1 MTQTEIPT
9 LEDIDSAFAALVLPD
24 FSDEFDQFGELDHP
38 NRPNQPNQ
46 FDVHELSRSGADLS
60 GYLAIHQAM
69 RVANEQLVQGI
80 GTAPVADPKRAAAL
94 GRWFRGY
101 SDELRTHHHI
111 EDDIV
116 FPQLVERVPAYA
128 EYNDALTGDHHYLDR
143 VIDAL
148 RDALADW
155 ARHSAES
162 DAARDAR
169 YRALDLAVELRDFL
183 DEHLAIEDADVLP
196 MIERHFTADEYVV
209 LEKQAGKAITIR
221 QAMFTAPWYMATVD
235 AETAA
240 RTLREAPR
248 ALRIVYAVSRRSY
261 ARLVANAFGGRP

>member
-9 LEDIDSAFAALVLPD
+9 LDDIDSAFAALVLPD
-24 FSDEFDQFGELDHP
+24 FSDFTDELDQLATADP
-38 NRPNQPNQ
+38 SSPTGA
-46 FDVHELSRSGADLS
+46 DLSGADLS
-60 GYLAIHQAM
+60 GYLAIHAAM
-69 RVANEQLVQGI
+69 RVANAQLVRGI
-80 GTAPVADPKRAAAL
+80 GTAHVADPERAAAL

-116 FPQLVERVPAYA
+116 FPGLAARVPAYA
-128 EYNDALTGDHHYLDR
+128 EYADALTGDHDHLDR

-155 ARHSAES
+155 AQHTTDSE
-162 DAARDAR
+162 AARNAR
-169 YRALDLAVELRDFL
+169 YTALDLAVELRDL
-183 DEHLAIEDADVLP
+183 LEEHLAIEDADVLP
-196 MIERHFTADEYVV
+196 MIESHFTADEYAAV
-209 LEKQAGKAITIR
+209 EQQAGKAITIR

-248 ALRIVYAVSRRSY
+248 ALRIIYVLSRRSY

>member
-1 MTQTEIPT
+1 MTQTENPT
-9 LEDIDSAFAALVLPD
+9 LADIDIERAFAALVLPD
-24 FSDEFDQFGELDHP
+24 FSDEL
-38 NRPNQPNQ
+38 
-46 FDVHELSRSGADLS
+46 ELSPPGADLS

-69 RVANEQLVQGI
+69 RVANAQLVRGI
-80 GTAPVADPKRAAAL
+80 GTAGVADPKRAAAL

-116 FPQLVERVPAYA
+116 FPQLAERVRAYA
-128 EYNDALTGDHHYLDR
+128 EYSDALAGDHHYLDR

-148 RDALADW
+148 REALAGW
-155 ARHSAES
+155 AQHATASE
-162 DAARDAR
+162 AAREAR
-169 YRALDLAVELRDFL
+169 YTALDLAVELRDFL
-183 DEHLAIEDADVLP
+183 EEHLAIEDADVLP
-196 MIERHFTADEYVV
+196 MIQRHFTAEEYAE
-209 LEKQAGKAITIR
+209 LEQQAGKAITIR

-248 ALRIVYAVSRRSY
+248 PLRIIYALTRRSY
-261 ARLVANAFGGRP
+261 ARLVEQAFGSRP

>member
-9 LEDIDSAFAALVLPD
+9 FADIDDDIERAFAAMVLPD
-24 FSDEFDQFGELDHP
+24 FSDEL
-38 NRPNQPNQ
+38 
-46 FDVHELSRSGADLS
+46 ELSPPGADLS

-69 RVANEQLVQGI
+69 RVANAQLVRGI
-80 GTAPVADPKRAAAL
+80 GTAGVADPKRAAAL

-116 FPQLVERVPAYA
+116 FPQLAERVPAYA
-128 EYNDALTGDHHYLDR
+128 EYSDALAGDHHHLDR

-148 RDALADW
+148 REALAGW
-155 ARHSAES
+155 AQHATVSQ
-162 DAARDAR
+162 AAREAR
-169 YRALDLAVELRDFL
+169 YAALDLAVELRDFL
-183 DEHLAIEDADVLP
+183 EEHLAIEDADVLP
-196 MIERHFTADEYVV
+196 MIERHFTAEEYTE
-209 LEKQAGKAITIR
+209 LEQQAGKAITVR

-248 ALRIVYAVSRRSY
+248 PLRIIYALTRRSY
-261 ARLVANAFGGRP
+261 ARLVEQAFGSGR

>member
-9 LEDIDSAFAALVLPD
+9 LADNDIDRAFAALVLPD
-24 FSDEFDQFGELDHP
+24 FSDELELP
-38 NRPNQPNQ
+38 PP
-46 FDVHELSRSGADLS
+46 SADLS

-69 RVANEQLVQGI
+69 RVANAQLVRGI
-80 GTAPVADPKRAAAL
+80 GTARVADPKRAAAL

-116 FPQLVERVPAYA
+116 FPQLAERVQVYA
-128 EYNDALTGDHHYLDR
+128 QYSDALAGDHHYLDR

-148 RDALADW
+148 REALADW
-155 ARHSAES
+155 AQHTTASE
-162 DAARDAR
+162 AAREAR
-169 YRALDLAVELRDFL
+169 YTALDLAVELRDFL
-183 DEHLAIEDADVLP
+183 EEHLAIEDADVLP
-196 MIERHFTADEYVV
+196 MIERHFTAEEYAE
-209 LEKQAGKAITIR
+209 LEQRAGKAITIR

-235 AETAA
+235 AATAA

-248 ALRIVYAVSRRSY
+248 PLRIIYALTRRSY
-261 ARLVANAFGGRP
+261 ARLVEQAFGSRP

>member
-9 LEDIDSAFAALVLPD
+9 LEDIDDDIDSAFAALVLPD
-24 FSDEFDQFGELDHP
+24 FSDEL
-38 NRPNQPNQ
+38 
-46 FDVHELSRSGADLS
+46 ELSPSSADLT
-60 GYLAIHQAM
+60 GYLAIHEAM
-69 RVANEQLVQGI
+69 RVANAQLVRGI
-80 GTAPVADPKRAAAL
+80 GTARVADPKRAAAL

-116 FPQLVERVPAYA
+116 FPQLAERVPAYA
-128 EYNDALTGDHHYLDR
+128 EYSDALAGDHHYLDR

-148 RDALADW
+148 REALAGW
-155 ARHSAES
+155 AQHATASE
-162 DAARDAR
+162 AAREAR
-169 YRALDLAVELRDFL
+169 YTALDLAVELRDFL
-183 DEHLAIEDADVLP
+183 EEHLAIEDADVLP
-196 MIERHFTADEYVV
+196 MIERHFTAAEYAE
-209 LEKQAGKAITIR
+209 LEQQAGKAITIR

-248 ALRIVYAVSRRSY
+248 PLRIIYALTRRSY
-261 ARLVANAFGGRP
+261 ARLVQQAFGSRP

>member
-1 MTQTEIPT
+1 LQAVAVSVSNMTQTEIPT

-24 FSDEFDQFGELDHP
+24 FSDFPDEFEP
-38 NRPNQPNQ
+38 APA
-46 FDVHELSRSGADLS
+46 GADLS

-69 RVANEQLVQGI
+69 RVANEQLVRGI
-80 GTAPVADPKRAAAL
+80 GTARVADPKRAAAL

-111 EDDIV
+111 EDDIA
-116 FPQLVERVPAYA
+116 FPELAARVPAYA
-128 EYNDALTGDHHYLDR
+128 EYSDALTGDHDHLDR

-155 ARHSAES
+155 AQHTTES

-169 YRALDLAVELRDFL
+169 YAVLDLAVELRDFL

-196 MIERHFTADEYVV
+196 MIARHFTAEEYVV
-209 LEKQAGKAITIR
+209 LEQQAGKAITIR

-248 ALRIVYAVSRRSY
+248 ALRIIYTLTRRSY
-261 ARLVANAFGGRP
+261 ARLVTNAFGAV